1 MESTDPHD
9 PAPRPKFCN
18 PNTPCQ
24 MIGISSTER
33 LAVVVYEYIW
43 KESEIFHQNESLR
56 VSSIHS
62 HGRYTPANS
71 PIVVWSSGMTSRCG
85 WRTPSVP
92 IQIRASLGSSTF
104 DPSQMV
110 VLRHLLTCLQ
120 FPVPPNLRHIFF
132 ALVLDSNLSIST
144 ENILFALLHQS
155 A

>member
-1 MESTDPHD
+1 MSICDQLYIII
-9 PAPRPKFCN
+9 KF
-18 PNTPCQ
+18 
-24 MIGISSTER
+24 EF
-33 LAVVVYEYIW
+33 L
-43 KESEIFHQNESLR
+43 HQNESLR
-56 VSSIHS
+56 VSSIRS
-62 HGRYTPANS
+62 HRRYTPANN

-104 DPSQMV
+104 DPSHMV

-132 ALVLDSNLSIST
+132 ALVLDLNLSTGT

-155 A
+155 T